1 MKKSLLMISLLSAL
15 AGYSYAMP
23 EEGHRPP
30 PMPLEKLNL
39 SNQQQEKL
47 SQLMDKH
54 RVAIDKLH
62 EQHQARHEQEQEEVE
77 KLMDNQRKE
86 LSTVL
91 TADQMTKF
99 DKMHKAAH
107 RGECPRPEHH
117 RGI

>member
-1 MKKSLLMISLLSAL
+1 MKKSLLMIGLISAL

-23 EEGHRPP
+23 EGNRPP

-54 RVAIDKLH
+54 RVAMDKLR
-62 EQHQARHEQEQEEVE
+62 EQHEARHEQEQEEVE

-91 TADQMTKF
+91 TAEQMTKF
-99 DKMHKAAH
+99 DKMHKTAH
-107 RGECPRPEHH
+107 RGECPRHDNH